1 MLLPLLEVFVGIFS
15 NSSSCSQYGANET
28 VIIGIL
34 PRQRAADGLS
44 QVVILFQ
51 SFIHLGKMK
60 NQNNLIRYV
69 ELNVNMYV
77 QGDVYCLFSASRTKP
92 RFKWC
97 GMRARNIHLNNM
109 GMCYVDCCAMS
120 PVSPQSSVTI
130 CNTSLVCVFNG
141 PYLDHIPK
149 YTYFG
154 GAVITQPRP
163 LSY

>member
-34 PRQRAADGLS
+34 PRLGAADGLS

-77 QGDVYCLFSASRTKP
+77 QGDVSCLFSASRTKP
-92 RFKWC
+92 RRDVSTEHPFKQYGDVLRGLLC
-97 GMRARNIHLNNM
+97 NVTR
-109 GMCYVDCCAMS
+109 VT
-120 PVSPQSSVTI
+120 SV
-130 CNTSLVCVFNG
+130 
-141 PYLDHIPK
+141 
-149 YTYFG
+149 
-154 GAVITQPRP
+154 
-163 LSY
+163 